1 MNLKSLLSTV
11 MFCTLV
17 LIFSVLNVAKA
28 NEQVIA
34 SISRDDGNVVYKLV
48 VSDND
53 GREIKTFYK
62 DVYEKGVKL
71 RRDALNPSGLMKDGM
86 ILEQRDKH
94 VVLKLKGSN
103 FNLDQGGVIIADTLY
118 NGATG
123 ERKSYEIQ
131 LAKSNSG
138 WALFR
143 KNKGVKEIFIQTN
156 KVLFLGT
163 VGIKNLVM
171 K

>member
-1 MNLKSLLSTV
+1 MHLKSLLSTV

-28 NEQVIA
+28 GEQVIA
-34 SISRDDGNVVYKLV
+34 SISRDDGLAVYKLV

-62 DVYEKGVKL
+62 DVYEKGVKI
-71 RRDALNPSGLMKDGM
+71 RRDSLNPDALMKDGM
-86 ILEQRDKH
+86 ILEQRDKY
-94 VVLKLKGSN
+94 VVLKLKGNN

-118 NGATG
+118 NGATS
-123 ERKSYEIQ
+123 ERRSYEIQ
-131 LAKSNSG
+131 LAKSKTG
-138 WALFR
+138 WTLFR
-143 KNKGVKEIFIQTN
+143 NNKSVKEIFIQTN
-156 KVLFLGT
+156 KVIFFGA

>member
-1 MNLKSLLSTV
+1 MNLKSLVSTV

-17 LIFSVLNVAKA
+17 LIVSVLNVAKA
-28 NEQVIA
+28 DEQVIA
-34 SISRDDGNVVYKLV
+34 SISRDDGNSVYKLV

-53 GREIKTFYK
+53 GREIKSFYK

-71 RRDALNPSGLMKDGM
+71 RRDSLNPAGLMKDGM
-86 ILEQRDKH
+86 ILEQRDKY
-94 VVLKLKGSN
+94 VVLKLKGNN

-123 ERKSYEIQ
+123 ERRSYEIQ
-131 LAKSNSG
+131 LAKSSKG
-138 WALFR
+138 WGLFR
-143 KNKGVKEIFIQTN
+143 KSQGVKEIHIQTN
-156 KVLFLGT
+156 KVMFLGT

>member
-1 MNLKSLLSTV
+1 MHLKSLLSTV

-17 LIFSVLNVAKA
+17 LMFSVLNVAKA
-28 NEQVIA
+28 TEHVIA
-34 SISRDDGNVVYKLV
+34 SISRDDGSTVYKLI

-53 GREIKTFYK
+53 GREIKLFFK
-62 DVYEKGVKL
+62 DVYEKGIKV
-71 RRDALNPSGLMKDGM
+71 RRDNLNPVGLTKDGM

-94 VVLKLKGSN
+94 IVLKLKSNN
-103 FNLDQGGVIIADTLY
+103 FNLDQGGIISADTLY

-123 ERKSYEIQ
+123 ERRTYEIQ
-131 LAKSNSG
+131 LAKSPTG
-138 WALFR
+138 WGLFR
-143 KNKGVKEIFIQTN
+143 KNKSVKEIFIQTN
-156 KVLFLGT
+156 KMMIIGT